1 MKSNQKIADLLI
13 VDILRGYSI
22 IRNKDKKAF
31 LKHFSVL
38 EYLQLDEFEEE
49 SYEDAIKSG
58 IKSEQQLID
67 NAVDLGFWSEQLEE
81 ESKSLKWLMEKHE
94 NALNKIKDRGQK
106 ILFEKSNEETKKR
119 FEEIQQKRNNIVGF
133 SAENLALRKRTA
145 MLIDNS
151 IYKDTTFQENIDEED
166 KEGFSL
172 SCFVKIQDLFLRENL
187 IRASYTN
194 TFFES
199 FVYQYKNPISLFNK
213 DLCSLTLF
221 QSKILTFANVLL
233 NKIRNTE
240 KIPENILS
248 DGVKLY
254 NFDPKDKANGENVTE
269 GIDDLKQKMKQKG
282 KVTSED
288 LLS

>member
-1 MKSNQKIADLLI
+1 M
-13 VDILRGYSI
+13 
-22 IRNKDKKAF
+22 
-31 LKHFSVL
+31 KHFSVL